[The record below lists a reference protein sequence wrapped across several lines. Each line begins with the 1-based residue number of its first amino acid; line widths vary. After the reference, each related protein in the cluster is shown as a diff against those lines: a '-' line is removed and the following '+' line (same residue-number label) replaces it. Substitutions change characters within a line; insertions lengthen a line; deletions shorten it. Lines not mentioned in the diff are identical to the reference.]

1 MSVNEM
7 IRELKIRCKI
17 RWMIFKNIILRKE
30 STCSVHT
37 VPVMWRRFKPLKE
50 DMSAFVRL
58 KEKKGLTNEDLE
70 IILSHIEF
78 AKGYK
83 PKA

>member
-30 STCSVHT
+30 STGSVHT
-37 VPVMWRRFKPLKE
+37 VPVMWRRFNPLKE

-58 KEKKGLTNEDLE
+58 KKKKGLTNEDLE
-70 IILSHIEF
+70 IILAHIEF